1 MPNTEYH
8 LYRVKFVKP
17 AQLALFK
24 PELSPRSIFEA
35 ALGERPSLQLREG
48 SVWHIGNIEP
58 ITPDGGR
65 FAVGRTTTTTI
76 EKFDSSTGNFT
87 DLRDDSG
94 PYTFVYFDSRIGLLA
109 IGKRTKVA
117 PDVKAIARKLQKL
130 LSSARAVTEHEITV
144 RVNFIPD
151 PEGFLDKLHSAYAI
165 KRFRATFTGPN
176 PIDADELFQKPMSYY
191 CQQLEADEGS
201 VTVKGA
207 SLNSVMVA
215 TIAKST
221 AATANTASALIQL
234 DQGSQPIPIA
244 FKRDALRVMIDPE
257 AEKAEALATI
267 QIEYG
272 KVMQ

>member
-17 AQLALFK
+17 AQLALFN

-35 ALGERPSLQLREG
+35 ALRERPSLQLREG

-117 PDVKAIARKLQKL
+117 PDVKAVARKLQKL

-191 CQQLEADEGS
+191 CQQVEADEGS

-207 SLNSVMVA
+207 SLNSDMVA

-244 FKRDALRVMIDPE
+244 FKRDARRVMIDPE
-257 AEKAEALATI
+257 VEKAEALARI
-267 QIEYG
+267 QNEYG